1 MGIKIKKRFS
11 KWIIKDIETIEKI
24 KVKKIKKIKSFNL
37 NS

>member
-24 KVKKIKKIKSFNL
+24 KVKKIKKIKSFNW
-37 NS
+37 